1 MSELTSLPAA
11 LAKPL
16 SHFVTGP
23 LGASDGIVP
32 RSSPPNGVPAIATAM
47 LAASATQLLTTT
59 MLNLVIVPPW
69 GARLA
74 GSRTTWQVTSFVV
87 TSSLAGRSA
96 AADLDRKRVHP
107 G

>member
-1 MSELTSLPAA
+1 
-11 LAKPL
+11 
-16 SHFVTGP
+16 
-23 LGASDGIVP
+23 
-32 RSSPPNGVPAIATAM
+32 
-47 LAASATQLLTTT
+47 
-59 MLNLVIVPPW
+59 PPW

-107 G
+107 GHSSTAPTWIRRLGGAQPWPFQGNGGLGHGRATPPPAGGSRRTGCMAAEGKRKRSPVPW